1 MISWIQRSFQHHFRL
16 IFALM
21 LVVMVVPFI
30 FTIGS
35 TPGIGRADHTAL
47 SRDFFGH
54 NLASLEDAQRIVND
68 GRLSAQL
75 QMANGATADQIQYY
89 AFQRVAAL
97 HFADQMH
104 VPEGSPADIQDYI
117 KHLRIFAGSDGQFD
131 VSRYDMFRTNLKSD
145 GAITEADIARVIK
158 DDVRVQ
164 KMDSLLA
171 GPGYV
176 LPGDVNSLV
185 IKGDT
190 TWTVAA
196 ATVDYATYDPGI
208 RLSDADIS
216 KYFADNA
223 FRYTIAPR
231 VSADYIEFPA
241 AAFVSQVTPP
251 TDAEV
256 REFYDSN
263 PRRFPKPGPAAA
275 PGAKANPDADFAAV
289 QTQVRTALVG
299 ERAQRAAVK
308 AGSDVAFE
316 LYDGKVARGP
326 AFDAFLAD
334 HKLKT
339 ASLAPFTLDA
349 GPAELGGSR
358 EISDAA
364 FRLSPDRYYSEALP
378 SASGA
383 VVLILRDI
391 LPSRNPTLMEVRDRV
406 VADATDNLKRQ
417 RFVEFGRLLKAGI
430 ESRLKAGETFDK
442 AAVEA
447 GSGTKVAVK
456 SYPAFK
462 LRDQPRD
469 VDPVVLGVLDHLE
482 KGGVSDMEATADK
495 GTLVYAVDKK
505 LPPLGESGPQYA
517 QTRALLARTYSG
529 SESMAVLG
537 DIVDQEL
544 KRTDTAA
551 K

>member
-1 MISWIQRSFQHHFRL
+1 MISWIQRTFQHHFRL
-16 IFALM
+16 IFALL
-21 LVVMVVPFI
+21 LVGMVVPFI

-35 TPGIGRADHTAL
+35 TPGIGRADRTVV

-54 NLASLEDAQRIVND
+54 NLASLSESQQILTD

-75 QMANGATADQIQYY
+75 QLASGASAEQIQYY

-97 HFADQMH
+97 HIADQMH
-104 VPEGSPADIQDYI
+104 VPEASPADLQDYI

-131 VSRYDMFRTNLKSD
+131 VSRYDMFRSNLKSD

-158 DDVRVQ
+158 DDVRAQ
-164 KMDSLLA
+164 KIDSLLA

-185 IKGDT
+185 VKGDT
-190 TWTVAA
+190 TWSVST
-196 ATVDYATYDPGI
+196 ATVDYSAYDPGI
-208 RLSDADIS
+208 RLTDADIS
-216 KYFADNA
+216 KYFSDNA
-223 FRYTIAPR
+223 FRYTVAPR
-231 VSADYIEFPA
+231 VSVDSIAFPA
-241 AAFVSQVTPP
+241 SAYVSQVTPP

-263 PRRFPKPGPAAA
+263 PGRFPNPAAAKA
-275 PGAKANPDADFAAV
+275 PGAKASPDADFAAV
-289 QTQVRTALVG
+289 QAQVRTTLVG
-299 ERAQRAAVK
+299 ERAQRAAIK

-316 LYDGKVARGP
+316 LYDGKVARG
-326 AFDAFLAD
+326 AALDTFLSD
-334 HKLKT
+334 KKLKT

-358 EISDAA
+358 EIADAA
-364 FRLSPDRYYSEALP
+364 FRLNSDRYYSEALP
-378 SASGA
+378 STTGA
-383 VVLILRDI
+383 VVLILKDT
-391 LPSRNPTLMEVRDRV
+391 LPARNPSLAEVRDKV
-406 VADATDNLKRQ
+406 IADATDNLKRQ
-417 RFVEFGRLLKAGI
+417 RFVEFGRLLKSGI
-430 ESRLKAGETFDK
+430 ESRLKAGESFDK

-447 GSGTKVAVK
+447 ADGTKVAVK
-456 SYPAFK
+456 SYPAFR
-462 LRDQPRD
+462 LRDQPRN

-495 GTLVYAVDKK
+495 GTVVFAADKK
-505 LPPLGESGPQYA
+505 LPALGESGPQFA
-517 QTRALLARTYSG
+517 QTRAMLARSYSG
-529 SESMAVLG
+529 SESVAVLG

>member
-16 IFALM
+16 IFALL
-21 LVVMVVPFI
+21 LVGMVVPFI

-35 TPGIGRADHTAL
+35 TPGIGRADRTVV

-54 NLASLEDAQRIVND
+54 NLASLEDSQRILTD

-75 QMANGATADQIQYY
+75 QLATNASAEQIQYY

-97 HFADQMH
+97 HIADQMH
-104 VPEGSPADIQDYI
+104 VPEASSADIQDYI

-131 VSRYDMFRTNLKSD
+131 VSRYDLFRTNLKTD
-145 GAITEADIARVIK
+145 GAISEADIARVIK

-164 KMDSLLA
+164 KIDSLLA

-176 LPGDVNSLV
+176 QAGDVDSLLV
-185 IKGDT
+185 KADT
-190 TWTVAA
+190 TWTVST
-196 ATVDYATYDPGI
+196 ATVDYANYDPGI
-208 RLSDADIS
+208 RLTDADIS
-216 KYFADNA
+216 KYFSDNT
-223 FRYTIAPR
+223 FRYTVAPR
-231 VSADYIEFPA
+231 ASVDYIEFPA
-241 AAFVSQVTPP
+241 SAYVSQVAPP

-263 PRRFPKPGPAAA
+263 PGRFPKTGAA
-275 PGAKANPDADFAAV
+275 PTAGAKANPDADFAAV
-289 QTQVRTALVG
+289 QAQVRTALAG

-316 LYDGKVARGP
+316 LYDGKVARGA
-326 AFDAFLAD
+326 AFDSFLSD

-339 ASLAPFTLDA
+339 SSLAPFTLDA

-358 EISDAA
+358 EIADAA
-364 FRLSPDRYYSEALP
+364 FRLSSDRYYSEALP
-378 SASGA
+378 SRSGA
-383 VVLILRDI
+383 VVLILKDT
-391 LPSRNPTLMEVRDRV
+391 LPSRNPSLAEVREKV

-430 ESRLKAGETFDK
+430 QRRLKSGESFDK
-442 AAVEA
+442 GAVEA
-447 GSGTKVAVK
+447 ADGTKVTVK

-495 GTLVYAVDKK
+495 GTLVFAADKK
-505 LPPLGESGPQYA
+505 LPALGESAPQYA
-517 QTRALLARTYSG
+517 QTRAMLARSYSG
-529 SESMAVLG
+529 SESAAVLG
-537 DIVDQEL
+537 GVVDQEL
-544 KRTDTAA
+544 KRTDIPA